1 MRKRPSARL
10 LVVDF
15 QNRILLF
22 RFRFDSGPLTGT
34 AYWAT
39 PGGALDEGETYAQA
53 ARRELMEET
62 GIDAEVGEAVA
73 IRQTCFMLSTG
84 EMVSAEE
91 HYFLV
96 RTDEA
101 IDIASNP
108 DPVERAFIAEAKWWA
123 DDELTATA
131 DAVFPENIAEMVR
144 HALTR
149 PI

>member
-10 LVVDF
+10 LVVDPW
-15 QNRILLF
+15 NRILLF
-22 RFRFDSGPLTGT
+22 RFRFDSGPLIGT

-39 PGGALDEGETYAQA
+39 PGGALDAGETYAQA

-62 GIDAEVGEAVA
+62 GIDAEVGKAVA
-73 IRQTCFMLSTG
+73 VRQTSFMLSTG
-84 EMVSAEE
+84 ETVSAEE

-96 RTDEA
+96 QTDHA
-101 IDIASNP
+101 VDIGGNP

-123 DDELTATA
+123 DDELSATA

-144 HALTR
+144 HALAQ
-149 PI
+149 I